1 MSTDSA
7 DSVLPL
13 SVLME
18 VRLLEHGTGLDRN
31 IITWFLWTMKPAA
44 RMAIKPLSLLIML
57 LYSTTLK
64 TTSSPEGKD
73 NSPPEVGKARASERS
88 VQQLSGEV
96 TPLPVEPMGPMTSK
110 NMNGFQL
117 RESNYFL
124 VPVFICLGLHIF
136 CSWI

>member
-96 TPLPVEPMGPMTSK
+96 TPLPVEPMGPMRSK
-110 NMNGFQL
+110 NMNGFQ
-117 RESNYFL
+117 
-124 VPVFICLGLHIF
+124 
-136 CSWI
+136 

>member
-1 MSTDSA
+1 
-7 DSVLPL
+7 
-13 SVLME
+13 
-18 VRLLEHGTGLDRN
+18 
-31 IITWFLWTMKPAA
+31 
-44 RMAIKPLSLLIML
+44 ML

-110 NMNGFQL
+110 NMNGFQW

-124 VPVFICLGLHIF
+124 VPVFICLGLHI
-136 CSWI
+136 C

>member
-44 RMAIKPLSLLIML
+44 RMAIKPFSLLIML

-110 NMNGFQL
+110 NMNGFQW

-124 VPVFICLGLHIF
+124 VPVFICPGLHI
-136 CSWI
+136 CCLWI